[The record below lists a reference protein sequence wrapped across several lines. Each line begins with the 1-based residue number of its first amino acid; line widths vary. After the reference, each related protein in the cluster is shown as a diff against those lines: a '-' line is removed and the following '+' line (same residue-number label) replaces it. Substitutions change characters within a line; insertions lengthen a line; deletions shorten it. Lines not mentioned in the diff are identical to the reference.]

1 MLSFGLDVSLFKDI
15 WTVKADVTVRK
26 EQMTEKNSE
35 WSQYYG
41 AGPNTPHAALDG
53 GVVPWVEEI
62 SAPTTYSAVNVYTNF
77 NKEFGKHRLEMLL
90 GFNQECNIYDYVY
103 AKRDNLVSTNIPS
116 LGLASG
122 NQFVNGLSEDWAVR
136 GAFYRINY
144 NYGGKYIFEA
154 NGRYDG
160 SSRFPKESR
169 FDFFPSF
176 SAAYV
181 VSNEK
186 FFDAL
191 SSVVSHFKI
200 RGSIGMLGNQN
211 VGAYDYL
218 ATLPSGPIGQIVGGS
233 YPLGVW
239 APGLVSSNL
248 TWEKVTTR
256 NLGIDLNFLKNR
268 ITASFDIYRRDTRD
282 MLVSGYTLPGVLGT
296 SSPRINGA
304 NLKTNG
310 WELTL
315 GYNDSF
321 EVLGSPLN
329 IGANFTIANNKAVIT
344 KYENPNGNLD
354 DLYVGKELGEI
365 WGLTNAGFFRNEEE
379 IAALDQSEVTGYLDV
394 RPIEPGDLK
403 FADLDGNNA
412 ISKEAWT
419 LDDHGDYSV
428 IGNSL
433 PRLPYSFRV
442 NLDWK
447 GFDLSVFFQGIGQ
460 MDYYPPAGQFT
471 FWGVYAEPW
480 TNVLQS
486 NLDHWTPENP
496 NGYFPR
502 LKSYIAEK
510 DYWDLGIP
518 QTRYLQDAS
527 YLRLRN
533 LTFGYTLP
541 KKWTSKI
548 GIEKLRV
555 YFSGEN
561 LALWTDLSENLDPEN
576 LSGTNYPINKTY
588 SFGIDLNF

>member
-62 SAPTTYSAVNVYTNF
+62 TAPTTYTAVNVYTNF

-218 ATLPSGPIGQIVGGS
+218 ATLPSEPIGQIVGGS

-256 NLGIDLNFLKNR
+256 NLGIDLNFLK
-268 ITASFDIYRRDTRD
+268 TASRHR
-282 MLVSGYTLPGVLGT
+282 ST
-296 SSPRINGA
+296 STAAIRA
-304 NLKTNG
+304 TCLCR
-310 WELTL
+310 
-315 GYNDSF
+315 
-321 EVLGSPLN
+321 
-329 IGANFTIANNKAVIT
+329 VI
-344 KYENPNGNLD
+344 
-354 DLYVGKELGEI
+354 
-365 WGLTNAGFFRNEEE
+365 RC
-379 IAALDQSEVTGYLDV
+379 
-394 RPIEPGDLK
+394 
-403 FADLDGNNA
+403 
-412 ISKEAWT
+412 
-419 LDDHGDYSV
+419 
-428 IGNSL
+428 
-433 PRLPYSFRV
+433 
-442 NLDWK
+442 
-447 GFDLSVFFQGIGQ
+447 
-460 MDYYPPAGQFT
+460 PAC
-471 FWGVYAEPW
+471 WV
-480 TNVLQS
+480 
-486 NLDHWTPENP
+486 
-496 NGYFPR
+496 
-502 LKSYIAEK
+502 
-510 DYWDLGIP
+510 
-518 QTRYLQDAS
+518 
-527 YLRLRN
+527 
-533 LTFGYTLP
+533 
-541 KKWTSKI
+541 
-548 GIEKLRV
+548 LRV
-555 YFSGEN
+555 PASME
-561 LALWTDLSENLDPEN
+561 
-576 LSGTNYPINKTY
+576 PI
-588 SFGIDLNF
+588 